1 MDASQIHDHWT
12 DWATRYGTD
21 LRATTKSPTAK
32 VLELDALSRHLRAI
46 LAGRKS
52 ANVLEVGCGNGI
64 NCLALAQALPQ
75 ARFDGVDY
83 VREMVA
89 AAVQSAQSAQQPNMR
104 FFQGNALELDA
115 VAGLDAQ
122 YDVVFT
128 DRCLINL
135 DTTEKQLRALS
146 GLIARVRPQGDLVV
160 IENSRSTYDEQN
172 RCRQIVGLAPR
183 VPASF
188 NLFFDESAIR
198 AHVQQLGLEL
208 VQVEDFISLHDLVLY
223 VLVPAINGGTV
234 DYEHPLVK
242 VAAVLSTGMSASV
255 PGAFGSFGQ
264 NRLFH
269 WRKRG

>member
-89 AAVQSAQSAQQPNMR
+89 AAVQSAQSAQQPNMILPG
-104 FFQGNALELDA
+104 Q
-115 VAGLDAQ
+115 
-122 YDVVFT
+122 
-128 DRCLINL
+128 C
-135 DTTEKQLRALS
+135 
-146 GLIARVRPQGDLVV
+146 
-160 IENSRSTYDEQN
+160 
-172 RCRQIVGLAPR
+172 
-183 VPASF
+183 
-188 NLFFDESAIR
+188 
-198 AHVQQLGLEL
+198 
-208 VQVEDFISLHDLVLY
+208 
-223 VLVPAINGGTV
+223 
-234 DYEHPLVK
+234 
-242 VAAVLSTGMSASV
+242 
-255 PGAFGSFGQ
+255 PGARRGRGSGCAVRCGVHGSLLDQ
-264 NRLFH
+264 PGYD
-269 WRKRG
+269 RKAAACTQRSDRQGAAAG